1 MNTKQIAVS
10 PGVLPAM
17 HLEKLSE
24 PIASRHGIRDRA
36 GTTMAEVLV
45 AAVLLVTLFSVAAT
59 TVVQTTGIWRQISQ
73 SELAMDELANQIE
86 RLLAVS
92 DQKLDESIADLTP
105 TETTMAALPG
115 ANLKAKRI
123 SDQNGERIEL
133 SLNWTRLPPGQPIT
147 LVGWIDAS
155 DPGDEQGEQ
164 K

>member
-1 MNTKQIAVS
+1 MNTKQTTVASGLI
-10 PGVLPAM
+10 PAM
-17 HLEKLSE
+17 HLEKLSGAS
-24 PIASRHGIRDRA
+24 ASRHRSRDRA
-36 GTTMAEVLV
+36 GTTMAEILV
-45 AAVLLVTLFSVAAT
+45 AAVLLMTLFSVAAT
-59 TVVQTTGIWRQISQ
+59 TVVQTTGIWRQVSQ
-73 SELAMDELANQIE
+73 TELAMDELANQIE

>member
-1 MNTKQIAVS
+1 MNTKQIVVG

-17 HLEKLSE
+17 HLEELSE

-86 RLLAVS
+86 RLLAIP
-92 DQKLDESIADLTP
+92 DQMLDESIADLTP
-105 TETTMAALPG
+105 SETTMAALPG
-115 ANLKAKRI
+115 ANLKATRI

-133 SLNWTRLPPGQPIT
+133 SLKWTRFPPGQPVT

-155 DPGDEQGEQ
+155 DPGDEQGET